1 MKNDRRGLAYLRDG
15 VWLGL
20 ALVFCAACIGP
31 EEPADDEESVGLESQ
46 AATTAYNG
54 DGVRLA
60 SPLTGRVSGQSVSAS
75 FSLQTNRRVTFGS
88 VVFALRNQADRN
100 LDFGHQFGVT
110 VSSTTRTFSGSRAS
124 LPAGSYTIWVAYEIG
139 GTWRSLSAPVAFT
152 VGSQPS
158 QPSQPAPSGGT
169 TSPSTAPTQPP
180 PGGNWTLAFRDEFNG
195 TAVNTSVWTDKSS
208 SQSHL
213 MQGNKSNG
221 QLEWN
226 QMANCRVRDGRLIME
241 AKRENVVKSGVTYN
255 WTSCLLTTGSAF
267 TFQYGYIEER
277 SRMPAVSSGMWPAF
291 WTWQAPGANTQRE
304 VDVYEY
310 WPSWAGRGEQY
321 TAGTHGAGVGGSN
334 QAWLR
339 YPSGTNAQQY
349 NVYGADIRPDGVTF
363 YLNGQRTRTV
373 SNRPNGPM
381 SLITNLAVW
390 ADVPPP
396 RTSNGAIKE
405 VDYIRV
411 WRR

>member
-1 MKNDRRGLAYLRDG
+1 MDNDRRGLAFVRDG
-15 VWLGL
+15 KWLGV
-20 ALVFCAACIGP
+20 ALVLCAACTGDG
-31 EEPADDEESVGLESQ
+31 EPADDEESVGFESQ

-60 SPLTGRVSGQSVSAS
+60 SPLGGRLSGQSVSAS

-88 VVFALRNQADRN
+88 VVFALRNQADAN

-110 VSSTTRTFSGSRAS
+110 VNNTTRTFNGTRAGLS
-124 LPAGSYTIWVAYEIG
+124 AGSYTVWVAYEIG
-139 GTWRSLSAPVAFT
+139 GSWRSLGAPVGFT
-152 VGSQPS
+152 VAAAAPQPS
-158 QPSQPAPSGGT
+158 APSG
-169 TSPSTAPTQPP
+169 TAPSAGGPARPP
-180 PGGNWTLAFRDEFNG
+180 APGTWTLAFRDEFNG
-195 TAVNTSVWTDKSS
+195 TSVNTSVWTDRSS

-226 QMANCRVRDGRLIME
+226 QMANCRVRDGRLIQE
-241 AKRENVVKSGVTYN
+241 ARRERVVKSGVTYD

-310 WPSWAGRGEQY
+310 WPSWAGRGAQY
-321 TAGTHGAGVGGSN
+321 TAGTHGAGIGGSN

-339 YPSGTNAQQY
+339 YPAGTSAQQY
-349 NVYGADIRPDGVTF
+349 NVYGADIRPDGITF

-373 SNRPNGPM
+373 ANRPNGPM

-396 RTSNGAIKE
+396 RTSSGAVKE

-411 WRR
+411 WRK